1 MAGSHVDRQGAVR
14 VVEHDRRREADAAE
28 SRRMIE
34 PPPLSAVAGLALAL
48 GISGL
53 GVVVHE
59 LGHAVAAR
67 LVGFRVQ
74 LVRIGRLVATGT
86 PTGWRLRLMPGRVRG
101 GWVRAHPVSPEH
113 LRARHLL
120 VVAGGPAAHLLL
132 AGATLA
138 AARAWGG
145 AWVLAAVLLL
155 LTIGW
160 NLVPL
165 GLRREGRWLDADWL
179 LAWAFRPRLALQRVA
194 LGELQLAIET
204 GLRPREWDERWT
216 RLAALER
223 PRRASSHEVAGDILR
238 YLWALDRGMIGD
250 AGLRLARTF
259 AGRHLLTADQCAAVI
274 VEAAFFV
281 ARYR

>member
-1 MAGSHVDRQGAVR
+1 
-14 VVEHDRRREADAAE
+14 
-28 SRRMIE
+28 
-34 PPPLSAVAGLALAL
+34 
-48 GISGL
+48 
-53 GVVVHE
+53 
-59 LGHAVAAR
+59 
-67 LVGFRVQ
+67 
-74 LVRIGRLVATGT
+74 
-86 PTGWRLRLMPGRVRG
+86 
-101 GWVRAHPVSPEH
+101 
-113 LRARHLL
+113 L

-281 ARYR
+281 ARYRGRRALAARLLDVAPEPSSELGRVDMDRARAAVHLAAGQRAEAAASCDRALAALDGIGDMPPGLSAFDRDQLSELRDAAWTGESRDRTATLP